1 MRWADQCCGKERKK
15 GVEKEKEKEE
25 EETKRRA
32 FIMDET
38 NRCEPWRSVARMS
51 SLENK
56 RVICESYF

>member
-1 MRWADQCCGKERKK
+1 MLWIRTQEGGGER
-15 GVEKEKEKEE
+15 EEE

-51 SLENK
+51 SLENM